1 MFFSGNFTLHFNS
14 EWVIVWQC
22 VCSIFRVWPSPL
34 PAMWCLPNS
43 IGTLDI
49 SSRRRIEPT
58 ASDRPPRS
66 MCTTSL
72 PKAPLTPSCG
82 PCLIGRFGKFV
93 QSSHLSK
100 FIIQSKLFQPY
111 FSNPVYDTV
120 TFIFIN
126 SEPDSKKAAEYW
138 MSHSCPHRKRWQA
151 ARWMGGR
158 NIWRRSRATRTSG
171 SSSALLTRGCR
182 ARWFCRWMGIQEISR
197 MTCSSHM
204 WVK

>member
-1 MFFSGNFTLHFNS
+1 MVFLCNYFTTIMIFFRKFHSALQLRMVH
-14 EWVIVWQC
+14 C

-43 IGTLDI
+43 IGTLGI
-49 SSRRRIEPT
+49 SSRPRIEPT
-58 ASDRPPRS
+58 ASDRPPQS

-82 PCLIGRFGKFV
+82 PCLIGRFGEFD
-93 QSSHLSK
+93 
-100 FIIQSKLFQPY
+100 
-111 FSNPVYDTV
+111 DTV

-126 SEPDSKKAAEYW
+126 SKRDSKKAAQYW

-158 NIWRRSRATRTSG
+158 NIWRRTRATRTSG
-171 SSSALLTRGCR
+171 SFSALLTHGCLV
-182 ARWFCRWMGIQEISR
+182 RWFCRWMGIQEISR